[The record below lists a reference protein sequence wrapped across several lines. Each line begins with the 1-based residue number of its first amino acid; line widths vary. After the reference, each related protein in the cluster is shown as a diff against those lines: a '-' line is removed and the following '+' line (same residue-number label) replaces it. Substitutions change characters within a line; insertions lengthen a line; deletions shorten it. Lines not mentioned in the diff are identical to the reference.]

1 VSCVLPIESFN
12 VENISCKDIPRRRA
26 FERLY
31 IHTGLSDDDGS
42 TQKSIVIDLEID
54 DESTLSE
61 FLHTGVQT
69 TRMLVVG
76 ARFWLSKQINCS
88 YS

>member
-1 VSCVLPIESFN
+1 MLRIYRVKIYLEEEHLKGFI
-12 VENISCKDIPRRRA
+12 
-26 FERLY
+26 Y
-31 IHTGLSDDDGS
+31 TGLSDDDGS